1 MCPSFHSGEE
11 LMIGVKML
19 NISRNLISTWEEVE
33 RILKVVAGVTT
44 LIMK

>member
-1 MCPSFHSGEE
+1 VE

-19 NISRNLISTWEEVE
+19 NISRNLINTWEDVE
-33 RILKVVAGVTT
+33 GILKVVGEVTT